1 MRSRE
6 FTTILFEYDKDVT
19 IRAYGPAILKRA
31 EAEYGNP
38 GTPEL
43 LYKYV
48 FDRFEDGDPTFDLRT
63 NRGGMYVPWIAR
75 EYARGGEL
83 ARGHIRRLED
93 IRARVRP
100 ALEIYHK
107 YKRRADFPAELRD
120 IMRITWADLENAIDK
135 YKPETVQVDRG
146 QATTVYNDKDV
157 RVVVPHDQT
166 AACYYGQ
173 GTKWCTAAT
182 QGVNYFDRYNREGP
196 LYILVPKSPEYTGE
210 KYQLHFPSS
219 QFMNEEDEPND
230 LIEIIEHRFP
240 GLKKFF
246 LERES
251 DKLKDRIAFIDDAHL
266 LRLYQLITKHA
277 NELAR
282 EMIIDKENDDDNF
295 RDWQVD
301 NAIARGYIDENDDID
316 WDRVHE
322 DSDLDYTSYNENA
335 GHFLGIFDDY
345 ARSSAIPSQS
355 QVNLLRQAIRN
366 LDVNTEM
373 EEVAALPEIVRD
385 LIADTLY
392 DTIGHRHRRYYDIT
406 NIMRNF
412 IILTDPDDWAQ
423 KRMENRGLR
432 KREQVGPYVVYTT

>member
-6 FTTILFEYDKDVT
+6 FTTILLEYDRDVT

-31 EAEYGNP
+31 KEEYGDP

-48 FDRFEDGDPTFDLRT
+48 FDRFEDGDPTFDLAQ
-63 NRGGMYVPWIAR
+63 NRGGIYVPWIAR
-75 EYARGGEL
+75 EYARGGEP
-83 ARGHIRRLED
+83 ARGGIRRLED
-93 IRARVRP
+93 ISARVRP

-107 YKRRADFPAELRD
+107 YNRRADFPAELRD

-135 YKPETVQVDRG
+135 YKPKPVQVDRG

-157 RVVVPHDQT
+157 RVVIPHDQT
-166 AACYYGQ
+166 AACYYGR

-182 QGVNYFDRYNREGP
+182 EGVNKFNQYHKGP
-196 LYILVPKSPEYTGE
+196 LYILLPKSRKYVGE
-210 KYQLHFPSS
+210 KYQLYFPSS

-230 LIEIIEHRFP
+230 LMEIIEHRFP

-246 LERES
+246 LEREF
-251 DKLKDRIAFIDDAHL
+251 DQLKDRIAFIEDAHL

-277 NELAR
+277 REVAR
-282 EMIIDKENDDDNF
+282 EMIIDKENDDDYF
-295 RDWQVD
+295 IEWQVD
-301 NAIARGYIDENDDID
+301 NATDRGYVDENGDID

-322 DSDLDYTSYNENA
+322 DSYLDYTSYNQDA
-335 GHFLGIFDDY
+335 GDFLGVFDDY
-345 ARSSAIPSQS
+345 ARSNKMPPN
-355 QVNLLRQAIRN
+355 VNALREAMYN

-373 EEVAALPEIVRD
+373 EEVSALPEIVRD
-385 LIADTLY
+385 LIEDTLSNA
-392 DTIGHRHRRYYDIT
+392 ISRRNIRDYDIT

-423 KRMENRGLR
+423 KRIEDRGLR
-432 KREQVGPYVVYTT
+432 KQEQVGPYVVYST